1 MSYLSDAEIDK
12 LESGGTQYLSDAD
25 IAALESSSNK
35 RNTSIF
41 EDFKVG
47 LNSAAQPVAKWAG
60 MVAGAVPSYLGDT
73 ETADSIYKKTDEL
86 TKSMEDYWVPKD
98 AEQKTFAGK
107 AIGTVASLPQQL
119 LAFPFSPA
127 ETGKTLVDAG
137 EDGSWNGNVQGAA
150 MLDTLGNTAGVA
162 LPGAVGGGL
171 LKKFVSGAAINAGQ
185 ETFMK
190 KAIQNTATTEK
201 GKAAFEPTLEGAGL
215 AAIVGGPMGMLTPN
229 APKTLSDT
237 RNPYIDK
244 RIDTKAPEVEAK
256 AMTDVDNQIDV
267 RRSEIKRI
275 EEHIA
280 RQSDPTSEHTQKL
293 HADLLSETQALTQL
307 LAFKGEHVAPD
318 VPRTDV
324 EAPRID
330 EQNQSNTNTPELEL
344 GKPIDV
350 SWKSGKYDFSEQRT
364 YEHRED
370 DGRLSKTIVEE
381 DGTTKKYWLVETA
394 DGDFI
399 WKEAAGN
406 KEGYA
411 RLSKEQALEW
421 AKDDLPAGQQTP
433 PKKQTFEPLPDR
445 YSVNDAVTNRDYSTF
460 SPEALSNMMQNKQKK
475 IDAVYESIL
484 KHGVGSEAGMKAL
497 AFKDLL
503 QKEYDLINKEFNK
516 KLDMQSKSEH
526 DFIQVAEQKASWE
539 LREPMLQALRE
550 RGIRGGLEVIAA
562 ARGQK
567 ELSPFGRYLGELA
580 QKLLDNPLVGQH
592 KYVEDTNFEHAGGF
606 DNVSGYVHMKG
617 DWTSSPGVFLHE
629 VVHSAVNRALSL
641 FDRGLLTD
649 PKQVLATRNIKD
661 LYNKIKLD
669 KGMQDILKRFVGDDY
684 KIYMENTR
692 EFVAYG
698 LSDQKFQLALNKIKL
713 GDTPVFSRLTNAIKN
728 LLNLNKNERTALD
741 DVLRYGEHLIDASEG
756 LPPGFNPNEKV
767 SYHKL
772 HTPQDLLAAL
782 KSGALHVFAHGFTQN
797 MRQMMRHD
805 VHFSAVEEKV
815 AKAERAK
822 EYLVRTIN
830 HGIDAIPVWK
840 EEGKYWYKTTGS
852 EQEAALV
859 PSMFNLKGVHI
870 FDVYDTLM
878 NGYRN
883 SVDALDTIKEN
894 TGKWSKDQ
902 LMLAHAI
909 NNATTKLYESSI
921 KMLASK
927 GLDYTK
933 LKQRIGYM
941 LTSRVGNHA
950 MTVKVNG
957 ILVRQ
962 QHFLTQGEAK
972 HWADIYKKQNND
984 SRVVVETAEVSDLRE
999 GNATQGLKDFL
1010 ETLSTKSGKELEE
1023 YISQVDRMMNEDNS
1037 NIGSHTLKSHIV
1049 GGYIGNQIGMSK
1061 NAMGEQLRTA
1071 LPKMV
1076 DNYAQNIMS
1085 RSIQKDYLSYLIDNE
1100 DKINPT
1106 TKDLI
1111 GFYIETQIGQPFQKG
1126 GVSEAMK
1133 MTSDRMREWIDTGVD
1148 SIFGYHNRDKHAIDR
1163 FMGLFGNAF
1172 YISNILMKPSIWLA
1186 QPLQALN
1193 SLRSSFKEGETP
1205 RQVLMSFGETLVQ
1218 LSMGKKYIE
1227 GNPEL
1232 EKAIYR
1238 ASQETNVLHPQMVN
1252 DYNDMRIG
1260 SNPNSWLNSTID
1272 TISGKKISAWGD
1284 RGSRYA
1290 SFLFFYNL
1298 HKRSGLVG
1306 DELIRVA
1313 SRDATENMVAYGS
1326 KKLPA
1331 IYREMGIVGEQGA
1344 TLATFAHAQLGNLIV
1359 DLKEFATKP
1368 GARTAAP
1375 LIMTAAVT
1383 MILGGAIS
1391 MPIIAEYELLRQMA
1405 VSMGWWTSD
1414 RWPSASELIMDHAPR
1429 WVSMG
1434 LLSDVTDIDMDASMR
1449 YTSLLNKIVDIEK
1462 NGLLAFSPHLSWGKD
1477 VVANAWDAVSP
1488 NSTVPQRDQ
1497 ALKKVLPKGPVSGI
1511 VDQARNDWDLV
1522 TGEGMPFTR
1531 TGPRGQGGVPRDTAA
1546 KIAPFIGSQPTTQ
1559 SMDMKKQLAG
1569 RERDKQA
1576 EALTEKAIQYLVH
1589 GDKERGVK
1597 AFDKL
1602 LTQYY
1607 AGDQNKLNN
1616 GIENQIAKM
1625 NSTGLF
1631 GRYWNAK
1638 TGASTPAQQAAIIRD
1653 NLGEYLKRRNGK

>member
-35 RNTSIF
+35 RNTSVF
-41 EDFKVG
+41 EDFKIG
-47 LNSAAQPVAKWAG
+47 LNNAAQPVAKWTG
-60 MVAGAVPSYLGDT
+60 MVAGAGARYLGAEDT
-73 ETADSIYKKTDEL
+73 SDAIFKKTDEL

-107 AIGTVASLPQQL
+107 AIGTALTLPQQL
-119 LAFPFSPA
+119 VAFPFSPA

-137 EDGSWNGNVQGAA
+137 EDGSWNGNAQGAA

-190 KAIQNTATTEK
+190 KAIQNIATTEK

-215 AAIVGGPMGMLTPN
+215 AAIVGGPLGMLTPN
-229 APKTLSDT
+229 ASKTLSDT

-318 VPRTDV
+318 ASRTDV

-330 EQNQSNTNTPELEL
+330 DQLQTEYSAKQAELNALESEYKDLSKKGAALSTVEKQRIQEITVRHAEVSDYLEQNAAKMFGENEVKADAP
-344 GKPIDV
+344 
-350 SWKSGKYDFSEQRT
+350 
-364 YEHRED
+364 
-370 DGRLSKTIVEE
+370 VEE
-381 DGTTKKYWLVETA
+381 KT
-394 DGDFI
+394 
-399 WKEAAGN
+399 
-406 KEGYA
+406 
-411 RLSKEQALEW
+411 Q
-421 AKDDLPAGQQTP
+421 
-433 PKKQTFEPLPDR
+433 QTFEPLPDR
-445 YSVNDAVTNRDYSTF
+445 YSVNDAVTNRDYTTF

-475 IDAVYESIL
+475 IDSVHESIL
-484 KHGVGSEAGMKAL
+484 KNGVGSEAGMKAL

-539 LREPMLQALRE
+539 LREPMQQALRE
-550 RGIRGGLEVIAA
+550 KGVRGGLEVIAA
-562 ARGQK
+562 AKGTK
-567 ELSPFGRYLGELA
+567 ELTPYGRYMGELA
-580 QKLLDNPLVGQH
+580 QKLIDNPLVGQH
-592 KYVEDTNFEHAGGF
+592 KYVEDPNFVHAGGY
-606 DNVSGYVHMKG
+606 DNISGYVHMKG

-669 KGMQDILKRFVGDDY
+669 KGMQDILKRFVKDDY

-698 LSDQKFQLALNKIKL
+698 LSDQKFQLALSKIKL

-728 LLNLNKNERTALD
+728 LLNLNKNERSALD

-797 MRQMMRHD
+797 MRQMMRPD

-859 PSMFNLKGVHI
+859 PSMFNLKGTHI

-878 NGYRN
+878 SGYRN

-984 SRVVVETAEVSDLRE
+984 PRVVIETAEISDLRE

-1049 GGYIGNQIGMSK
+1049 SGYIGNQIGMSK

-1218 LSMGKKYIE
+1218 LSLGKKYIE

-1383 MILGGAIS
+1383 MMLGGAIS

-1488 NSTVPQRDQ
+1488 NSTVPERDQ

-1653 NLGEYLKRRNGK
+1653 NLGEYLQRRNGN